1 MRVVRMLALLTVCLI
16 GLQKS
21 AAAQQAIVNLP
32 SADITPK
39 GQHFLM
45 HEMQTRPFG
54 DNRFWYGT
62 NFYCYG
68 VGKNTE
74 LAVTTY
80 NSGTPQALNENVGVG
95 FKTAVPLFAGSHP
108 NREIKWTFGKM
119 TTYNLR
125 GRGMGGFVYTH
136 GSFRLPKLQTRLTA
150 GVSGGSR
157 TLFKKNTVHAITGF
171 EHPIIKHRLYAIGE
185 WFSGRHDFGFFT
197 PGVLF
202 HPKTERQVIV
212 VAYKIANNRANGANG
227 LVFEYGMFLG
237 GKKSEKREPSDH
249 AALRRM
255 RIEET
260 ETRLTALRQA
270 AQESAR
276 RKAVKNADFAETA
289 RTGSGGGETLSVGE
303 E

>member
-1 MRVVRMLALLTVCLI
+1 MKSVRALVLAAACLI
-16 GLQKS
+16 GWRE
-21 AAAQQAIVNLP
+21 AVVAQQAIVNLP

-54 DNRFWYGT
+54 ANRFWYGT

-95 FKTAVPLFAGSHP
+95 FKTAVPLFAQSRP
-108 NREIKWTFGKM
+108 QREIKWTFGKM
-119 TTYNLR
+119 TTYSLR

-136 GSFRLPKLQTRLTA
+136 GSFRLPKLHTRLTA
-150 GVSGGSR
+150 GVSGGTS
-157 TLFKKNTVHAITGF
+157 TLFKKNTTHAVAGF
-171 EHPIIKHRLYAIGE
+171 EHPIVKHRLYAIGE

-212 VAYKIANNRANGANG
+212 VAYKIANTRANGANG

-237 GKKSEKREPSDH
+237 GKKSERKDAGDDH
-249 AALRRM
+249 ASLRRMQIEEKEARLAALR
-255 RIEET
+255 
-260 ETRLTALRQA
+260 A
-270 AQESAR
+270 AARDMAAR
-276 RKAVKNADFAETA
+276 RKSGENGASGETA
-289 RTGSGGGETLSVGE
+289 RTGGGETVSVGE

>member
-1 MRVVRMLALLTVCLI
+1 MLALLTVCLI

-119 TTYNLR
+119 TTYSLR

-276 RKAVKNADFAETA
+276 PKAAKNADFAETA
-289 RTGSGGGETLSVGE
+289 HAGSGDGETLSVGE

>member
-1 MRVVRMLALLTVCLI
+1 MLALLTVCLI

-212 VAYKIANNRANGANG
+212 IAYKIANNRANGANG